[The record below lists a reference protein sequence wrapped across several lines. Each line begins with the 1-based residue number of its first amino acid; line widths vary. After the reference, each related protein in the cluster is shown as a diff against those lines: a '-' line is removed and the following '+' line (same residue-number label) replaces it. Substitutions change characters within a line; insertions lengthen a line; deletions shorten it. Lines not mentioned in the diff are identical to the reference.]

1 MLSLSFGLLLVTGL
15 LGGGLAIAHLRAGTG
30 PVPNWRL
37 GGLHALL
44 GIAGLAVLLLSLRGP
59 PRGEA
64 MGVAGFGRI
73 AAVLLSIALI
83 AGLAILFL
91 RLGRRRFP
99 GLVIGV
105 HATLA
110 ISGITVLAAYALMG

>member
-1 MLSLSFGLLLVTGL
+1 MLSLSFGLLLVAAL
-15 LGGGLAIAHLRAGTG
+15 LGGGLATAHLRGG
-30 PVPNWRL
+30 PASSPNWPI

-44 GIAGLAVLLLSLRGP
+44 GIGGLVALLLSLRGP

-73 AAVLLSIALI
+73 AAALLATALLS
-83 AGLAILFL
+83 GLAILL
-91 RLGRRRFP
+91 RRLGRRRLP
-99 GLVIGV
+99 GLVIGI

-110 ISGITVLAAYALMG
+110 ISGITVL

>member
-15 LGGGLAIAHLRAGTG
+15 LGGGLAMAHLRAGTG
-30 PVPNWRL
+30 PVPNRL
-37 GGLHALL
+37 LAGLHALL
-44 GIAGLAVLLLSLRGP
+44 GIAGLAALLLSLRGP

-73 AAVLLSIALI
+73 AAVLLSIALV

-91 RLGRRRFP
+91 RLGRRRLP
-99 GLVIGV
+99 GLVIAFQ
-105 HATLA
+105 ATLA
-110 ISGITVLAAYALMG
+110 NSGNTDLATYSLKG